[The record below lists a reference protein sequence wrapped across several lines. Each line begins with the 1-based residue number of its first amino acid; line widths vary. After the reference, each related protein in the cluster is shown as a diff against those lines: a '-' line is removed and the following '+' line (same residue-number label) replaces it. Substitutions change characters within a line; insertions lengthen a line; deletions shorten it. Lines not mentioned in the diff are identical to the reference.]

1 MELSLF
7 PLQRVVLFPGMA
19 LPLHIFEERYK
30 RMIQRCLE
38 GDGTFGIV
46 LIREGSEVGAPATP
60 LLVGTR
66 ARIIDVER
74 LPEGRMNLL
83 TLGQERFRITRY
95 WEEDGYLRGEV
106 MFFEDET
113 TAASAQ
119 LSELVDR
126 ARQLLVPYLTALLAG
141 TNVGAF
147 DIPES
152 EPVSLSF
159 WAASLLIAPAPVK
172 QGLLET
178 TSTVERLQF
187 VIEFVERFLQQ
198 QHAMRGEDKGV
209 WKTRVLGQPV
219 FLN

>member
-7 PLQRVVLFPGMA
+7 PLQVVLFPGMA
-19 LPLHIFEERYK
+19 LPLHVFEERYK

-38 GDGTFGIV
+38 GDGAFGVV
-46 LIREGSEVGAPATP
+46 LIREGSEVGEPATP
-60 LLVGTR
+60 FLVGTR

-74 LPEGRMNLL
+74 LPDGRMNLL
-83 TLGQERFRITRY
+83 TLGQDRFRVTRY
-95 WEEDGYLRGEV
+95 WEEDGCLRGEV
-106 MFFEDET
+106 TFFEDE
-113 TAASAQ
+113 AAAESAH

-126 ARQLLVPYLTALLAG
+126 ARQLLVPYLAALLAG
-141 TNVGAF
+141 TNLGAS

-152 EPVSLSF
+152 EPVPLSF

-178 TSTVERLQF
+178 TSTAERLEY
-187 VIEFVERFLQQ
+187 VIELIERFLK
-198 QHAMRGEDKGV
+198 RSIRTPKEGGGI
-209 WKTRVLGQPV
+209 WKTRILGQSV